1 MLLVKQDQ
9 KATKEIQVMSDQRE
23 IKVILELLVQPVLLD
38 QREIKVILDQT
49 ERMLMF
55 SLKSKDLLE
64 LFQNGSLHL
73 SDQKEIRE
81 IKVTRET
88 KEILV
93 MSDLKV
99 HKESNEFQV
108 KLGHRD

>member
-64 LFQNGSLHL
+64 LFQNGLCRSA
-73 SDQKEIRE
+73 
-81 IKVTRET
+81 V
-88 KEILV
+88 
-93 MSDLKV
+93 DLRIDRSQARV
-99 HKESNEFQV
+99 LAHQDLAGS
-108 KLGHRD
+108 